1 MVVVAVVD
9 VDDDE
14 DDEDDDDVV
23 VDCAPSYA
31 RRPFDITFEMV
42 FFFSCF
48 KHATL

>member
-9 VDDDE
+9 VGDDE
-14 DDEDDDDVV
+14 DDEDDDVV

-31 RRPFDITFEMV
+31 RRPFDITFGDG

-48 KHATL
+48 RHATL